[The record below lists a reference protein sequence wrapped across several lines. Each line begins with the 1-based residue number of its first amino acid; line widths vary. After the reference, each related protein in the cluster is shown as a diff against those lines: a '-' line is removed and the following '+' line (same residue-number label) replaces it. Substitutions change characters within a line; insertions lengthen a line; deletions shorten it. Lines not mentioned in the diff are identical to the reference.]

1 MAIKTFE
8 HILILAKDIEVTKS
22 FYVDILGLE
31 TGYRPNFPFH
41 GYWLYV
47 KNHSDACIHMAMQK
61 SNDGQDY
68 FIGTKQISD
77 GTGPIDHIAF
87 NADNMEEMKKFLE
100 NKSIKYNHR
109 IVPGAPLQQL
119 FITDPD
125 GIKVELNF
133 PL

>member
-47 KNHSDACIHMAMQK
+47 KNHSEACIHMAMQK

-77 GTGPIDHIAF
+77 GTGPIDYSPLWYKTSNKPPCPCSKTF
-87 NADNMEEMKKFLE
+87 RLCLTFFCFLF
-100 NKSIKYNHR
+100 SI
-109 IVPGAPLQQL
+109 
-119 FITDPD
+119 FT
-125 GIKVELNF
+125 
-133 PL
+133 